1 MMKFIAFSVR
11 DDERP
16 YFEKWAQENG
26 IEVEL
31 RTEEIT
37 SQNLEEIKGYDAVI
51 GLQTGTYPLG
61 LFEKMGE
68 YGIKDLSIRN
78 VGVDNIDLAAA
89 KANGVTVT
97 NVPAY
102 SPNAIAEFA
111 VTQLMQMLRQTRIYR
126 QKFAE
131 QDYRWAPYISKEL
144 RSMTVGVV
152 GTGRIGRAF
161 IQIVQG
167 FGAKVVA
174 YDPYHNPELEKAGLY
189 VDSLPE
195 LFAKADA
202 ISLHMPAT
210 DQDKHIIGQEALAQM
225 KDGVYLVNTARGS
238 LIDTKA
244 LIKALKSGK
253 VAGAALDTYE
263 DETPIFNHDLRNQD
277 LTDETFKE
285 LISLDNALI
294 TPHIAFYT
302 ETAVQNMVEIS
313 LDSAK
318 AVLKNGQANTIVNA

>member
-1 MMKFIAFSVR
+1 MNFIAFSVR

-16 YFEKWAQENG
+16 YFEKWAQVNN
-26 IEVEL
+26 VKVDL
-31 RTEEIT
+31 RSEEI
-37 SQNLEEIKGYDAVI
+37 SEDNLDTIKGYDAVI

-61 LFEKMGE
+61 LFAKMQE
-68 YGIKDLSIRN
+68 YGVKDLSIRN

-89 KANGVTVT
+89 RQKGVTVT

-111 VTQLMQMLRQTRIYR
+111 VTQLMQMLRQTRTYR
-126 QKFAE
+126 RKFAE

-174 YDPYHNPELEKAGLY
+174 FDPYHNPELEAAGLY
-189 VDSLPE
+189 VDSLEE

-244 LIKALKSGK
+244 LIAALKSGK

-263 DETPIFNHDLRNQD
+263 AETPIFNHDLRNQA

-285 LISLDNALI
+285 LISLDNALV

-302 ETAVQNMVEIS
+302 ETAVRNMVEIA

-318 AVLKNGQANTIVNA
+318 SVLETGQASTIVNA

>member
-1 MMKFIAFSVR
+1 M
-11 DDERP
+11 
-16 YFEKWAQENG
+16 
-26 IEVEL
+26 
-31 RTEEIT
+31 
-37 SQNLEEIKGYDAVI
+37 
-51 GLQTGTYPLG
+51 
-61 LFEKMGE
+61 
-68 YGIKDLSIRN
+68 
-78 VGVDNIDLAAA
+78 
-89 KANGVTVT
+89 
-97 NVPAY
+97 PAY

-111 VTQLMQMLRQTRIYR
+111 VTQLMQMLRQTRTYR
-126 QKFAE
+126 RKFAE

-174 YDPYHNPELEKAGLY
+174 FDPYHNPELEAAGLY
-189 VDSLPE
+189 VDSLEE

-244 LIKALKSGK
+244 LIAALKSGK

-263 DETPIFNHDLRNQD
+263 AETPIFNHDLRNQA

-285 LISLDNALI
+285 LISLDNALV

-302 ETAVQNMVEIS
+302 ETAVQNMVEIA

-318 AVLKNGQANTIVNA
+318 SVLETGQASTIVNV